1 LGGGFSNASGAVRG
15 EVAKLCLQTKLR
27 LQTTCRLKI
36 YALRQFIEYK
46 RATRV
51 PVTTREGGWPS
62 IPEGQ

>member
-1 LGGGFSNASGAVRG
+1 
-15 EVAKLCLQTKLR
+15 
-27 LQTTCRLKI
+27 LKI

-51 PVTTREGGWPS
+51 PVIIRHRVGASRRPMTGSSGWPS